1 MLDEI
6 VKKIILVLH
15 SNKKPFL
22 IPKNAK
28 FKLERKQYL
37 HEGIL

>member
-22 IPKNAK
+22 ISKNAK